1 MPLWVGILITAVW
14 LLTVLFWRVNRV
26 WLPYYVTGTVGM
38 AFLLIFF
45 GAQATPLQEWLQLAT
60 VWSVHHLSALLQIT
74 TQTFSAQPGTIMILV
89 VSQTI
94 GWTMLQ
100 VSVESS
106 GILESCVLTSMVM
119 FYPSW
124 GLRKKFLLILFG
136 LAATFVA
143 NIFRLMVITSSLHFL
158 GKDSLL
164 ISHVVVGRLVF
175 FAIVVLIFWM
185 VITLPTLRTVR
196 QKLDLEART

>member
-1 MPLWVGILITAVW
+1 MPLWVGIPITVVW

-45 GAQATPLQEWLQLAT
+45 GAQATPLQEWLQMAT
-60 VWSVHHLSALLQIT
+60 VWSVHHLSSLSQIT

-119 FYPSW
+119 FYPGW
-124 GLRKKFLLILFG
+124 GLRKKLMLILFG

-143 NIFRLMVITSSLHFL
+143 NIFRLMVITSALHFL

-164 ISHVVVGRLVF
+164 ISHIVVGRLVF

-196 QKLDLEART
+196 QKLDLEARS